1 MNTIRAAASSLATC
15 LLLVACGSDGGTNN
29 QPPPP
34 TPPPAAQIAIKSP
47 SNGAVVTSLPVTL
60 SVTFLN
66 GADPS
71 TMKALLD
78 GVDISAQFSAPDSK
92 GVRQA
97 QVDRPAVN
105 LGKNQLQVT
114 SGTATSSVAFTIS
127 VDLLGASAS
136 TLPLLVPIR
145 TRVLHNG
152 TGTKATDFNVAV
164 YEDPNNPTNPTLI
177 PAQALSDGSNTGF
190 QVVYLR
196 RPDLS
201 QIANISVP
209 NPDQASDRSLSVS
222 SPIYQA
228 LVPPAACGN
237 VGCIVILQSLGSIG
251 YAPCTAQHFF
261 DCAFLSSLFEA
272 LGGSGRVA
280 YVFGDNN
287 PIIGYSLI
295 GNTNAQGP
303 VNQPVTAGT
312 YFESLT
318 CSGNNY
324 GSNGIKCDSLGYPNT
339 SYTAPS
345 NATPDQIG
353 VVSGVLIRDNF
364 NNFTYAQNALPA
376 SFSTTTNKSTLVN
389 TITVNGVPHMSG
401 NLGGSL
407 GGFHLLVLNR
417 TTLAVE
423 QENTY
428 PSSKSGNASEV
439 TDLVNAIQGYASYGN
454 LFIICAFG
462 DTTYNGASRSTW
474 FAASTFMATIGG
486 TQQVFYLMNNP
497 ENQPVNLD
505 DYTLVGFFVD
515 PTGRNHL
522 PTTTGL
528 ESLVGAEM
536 SSVIARETEAYP
548 HSSGMEGVLK
558 LDHQGFYS
566 PTSFGHKRGL
576 ATVAVT
582 DALGSSLLN
591 PTPWPFPGPD
601 VTKSQAAYTWIS
613 RQICCD
619 DIRSAYVNL
628 NASPDLWLT
637 ELDNLTFNA
646 ATLPNSD
653 SADFNAMKSQLQLE
667 FQYLSSVRLF
677 QTNVTGLYQNQQTN
691 VSLLLQE
698 ASNDIIANLKLD
710 LNTPAQSPGWISV
723 VDDLFGIDEG
733 IAGAFSDDETDLG
746 TPVGTAL
753 AVGTLL
759 LDQVAN
765 YTTTPAGSSLQAEEN
780 VEITVGQMANTAA
793 NDYAQSLVSL
803 GNEFDRVVTDW
814 GRLKTLGAPLL
825 DNQLPWDASVSGI
838 MLQGYDTRITREF
851 YLKLLKVNSSIQV
864 VPYTNDHLPI
874 GQTFG
879 TDENDCNWP
888 SFVQQNPQLLYYP
901 NGQPNTDAKDPHG
914 TAYPY
919 DYQWGMWTLVFS
931 TYLTDECPGNNHPF
945 PATYGLFQPLDPGNP
960 EQLGEYRLWFY
971 TRENYPS
978 HTNDSQTPCYE
989 GSC

>member
-1 MNTIRAAASSLATC
+1 MKRLWVGASFFASCT
-15 LLLVACGSDGGTNN
+15 LLVACGSSNGTNT
-29 QPPPP
+29 PPSPPP
-34 TPPPAAQIAIKSP
+34 TPPAAQIAIQSP
-47 SNGAVVTSLPVTL
+47 SSGAVVTTLPVTL
-60 SVTFLN
+60 SVSFVN

-71 TMKALLD
+71 SMKALLD
-78 GVDISAQFSAPDSK
+78 GVDISAQFSAPDSN

-97 QVDRPAVN
+97 QVNRPAVN

-114 SGTATSSVAFTIS
+114 SGTLMSSVAFTVS
-127 VDLLGASAS
+127 LDLLGASAS

-145 TRVLHNG
+145 TRVLNNG

-164 YEDPNNPTNPTLI
+164 YEDANNPTNATLI
-177 PAQALSDGSNTGF
+177 QAPALADSSNTGF

-196 RPDLS
+196 RADLS
-201 QIANISVP
+201 LIANISVP
-209 NPDQASDRSLSVS
+209 NPDQASDKSLNAL
-222 SPIYQA
+222 SPISQA
-228 LVPPAACGN
+228 LIPPAGCGA
-237 VGCIVILQSLGSIG
+237 VGCNVVVQSLGSIG
-251 YAPCTAQHFF
+251 YAPCTAQHFY
-261 DCAFLSSLFEA
+261 DCVFWTSLFEG
-272 LGGSGRVA
+272 LGGSGRIG

-287 PIIGYSLI
+287 PIVAYSLV
-295 GNTNAQGP
+295 GNSISQGP
-303 VNQPVTAGT
+303 INQPVAAGT
-312 YFESLT
+312 YYESLT

-324 GSNGIKCDSLGYPNT
+324 GNNGVMCDSLGYPNT
-339 SYTAPS
+339 SYTAPN

-353 VVSGVLIRDNF
+353 YISGALVRDNF

-389 TITVNGVPHMSG
+389 TITVNGVPYMSG

-423 QENTY
+423 QENTF
-428 PSSKSGNASEV
+428 PSSQNGDASEV
-439 TDLVNAIQGYASYGN
+439 TALVNAIKGYASYGN

-462 DTTYNGASRSTW
+462 NTTYNGTSRSAW
-474 FAASTFMATIGG
+474 YAASQFMGSIGG

-497 ENQPVNLD
+497 ETQPVNLD
-505 DYTLVGFFVD
+505 VYTLVGFFVD
-515 PTGRNHL
+515 PMGRNEL
-522 PTTTGL
+522 PMTTGL
-528 ESLVGAEM
+528 ETLVGAEM
-536 SSVIARETEAYP
+536 SSVIARENEAYP
-548 HSSGMEGVLK
+548 HSSGMEGILK

-576 ATVAVT
+576 AKVAVT

-601 VTKSQAAYTWIS
+601 MNRSQAAYVWIS
-613 RQICCD
+613 QQLCCD

-637 ELDNLTFNA
+637 DLNSLSFNA
-646 ATLPNSD
+646 ASLPNSD
-653 SADFNAMKSQLQLE
+653 AADFNAMKAQLQLE
-667 FQYLSSVRLF
+667 FQYLSSIRLF
-677 QTNVTGLYQNQQTN
+677 QSNVTGLYQDQQTN

-710 LNTPAQSPGWISV
+710 LNTPSQSPGWISV

-733 IAGAFSDDETDLG
+733 IAGAFTDDETDLG

-759 LDQVAN
+759 LDQVAD

-780 VEITVGQMANTAA
+780 VEITVGQMASTAA

-803 GNEFDRVVTDW
+803 GSEFDRVVTDW

-825 DNQLPWDASVSGI
+825 DNQLPWDANVSGI
-838 MLQGYDTRITREF
+838 MLQGYDTRVTREF
-851 YLKLLKVNSSIQV
+851 YLKLLKVNSSIQI
-864 VPYTNDHLPI
+864 VPYTNDHLSI

-879 TDENDCNWP
+879 TDGNDCDWP

-901 NGQPNTDAKDPHG
+901 NGMPNADHKDPHG

-919 DYQWGMWTLVFS
+919 DYQWGMWTLIFS
-931 TYLTDECPGNNHPF
+931 MYQSDECPGNNHPF
-945 PATYGLFQPLDPGNP
+945 PATYGLFEPLDPGNP
-960 EQLGEYRLWFY
+960 QQLGMYRLWFY

-978 HTNDSQTPCYE
+978 SVNTSQTPCYD